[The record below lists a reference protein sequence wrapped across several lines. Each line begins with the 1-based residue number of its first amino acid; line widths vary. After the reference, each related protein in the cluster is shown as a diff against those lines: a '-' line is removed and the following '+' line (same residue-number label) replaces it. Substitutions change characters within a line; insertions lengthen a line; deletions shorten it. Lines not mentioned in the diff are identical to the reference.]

1 MTKADKLKHQPKTSE
16 EDSKGTTSGCGKG
29 HGGCESDFCMDC
41 GKVVLASHQ
50 GLRCDSC
57 GFWHHSL
64 CVNISDEVYTFLQDH
79 SNETSILWICKKCHS
94 QWQSNST
101 LMAAVLSLEKKM
113 LELSS
118 SMNNRVD
125 KLANLVNDKLDK
137 QDNANMNLIDDNQK
151 RVESK
156 VDQIIN
162 TVKQQRTD
170 DMQLHDC
177 VQQAISVK
185 LQEDKD
191 EMEEINKRKTN
202 VIVHGLKEPTAS
214 TAEGRQSEDED
225 QILDMLHQMKCDII
239 SVDSTVRLGKKP
251 DDSQN
256 DKPRPVKIEFASE
269 EQKEKVLR
277 QAKNL
282 RRMRD
287 RGWDRVF
294 IHQDLTPKQREK
306 RHQLVRELKERE
318 RNGEDN
324 LLIVNGKIVVRRKRE
339 VQEVT
344 SNSSVST
351 VMPTASLGN

>member
-1 MTKADKLKHQPKTSE
+1 
-16 EDSKGTTSGCGKG
+16 
-29 HGGCESDFCMDC
+29 
-41 GKVVLASHQ
+41 
-50 GLRCDSC
+50 
-57 GFWHHSL
+57 
-64 CVNISDEVYTFLQDH
+64 
-79 SNETSILWICKKCHS
+79 
-94 QWQSNST
+94 
-101 LMAAVLSLEKKM
+101 
-113 LELSS
+113 
-118 SMNNRVD
+118 MNNRVD

-137 QDNANMNLIDDNQK
+137 QDNTSMNLIDDNQK